1 MVWGFWAVELKH
13 SQGVHWIYRLTCS
26 TRVFFSPCVEIGW
39 RLDSKFWHQG
49 YATEAAQ
56 VCLYFAF
63 SVLNLD
69 GLLLFTAVQ
78 NRASEAVMKRLG
90 MQHRGYFNHPK
101 LDQNSPL
108 LRQTLYAI
116 KAN

>member
-1 MVWGFWAVELKH
+1 M
-13 SQGVHWIYRLTCS
+13 
-26 TRVFFSPCVEIGW
+26 
-39 RLDSKFWHQG
+39 DSKFWHQG

-56 VCLYFAF
+56 ACLYFAF
-63 SVLNLD
+63 SVLKLD
-69 GLLLFTAVQ
+69 EVVAFTAVQ

-108 LRQTLYAI
+108 LRHTLYAI
-116 KAN
+116 KPTDFLKNHDEYDLNQSIHIVQD